1 MVRAMIKISLPLLLA
16 VACWACNGPIVV
28 NNTSSSPPAGGMAQP
43 SGAPQA
49 SAAAAGGGLTFKT
62 PEGWVTETPSSGM
75 RYAQYKLPGS
85 GAEDASLVVFF
96 FGVGQGGTIDD
107 NFNRWAGQMRQPDG
121 KPADKS
127 KTEKLTVNGLNVTLL
142 DVTGTYAGG
151 DMMGGSNQEK
161 PNSRMRAGVIETP
174 KGSYYIKLT
183 GPEKTVTRWDDAF
196 MAFVKSAQ
204 LKS

>member
-1 MVRAMIKISLPLLLA
+1 MFRALIKLSLPLLLA
-16 VACWACNGPIVV
+16 VTCWACNGPSAATGTG
-28 NNTSSSPPAGGMAQP
+28 NS
-43 SGAPQA
+43 PQA
-49 SAAAAGGGLTFKT
+49 SATSGGLTLQT
-62 PEGWVTETPSSGM
+62 PAGWVTEKPSSAM

-85 GAEDASLVVFF
+85 GAEDASLVVYF
-96 FGVGQGGTIDD
+96 FGVGQGGSVAD
-107 NFNRWAGQMRQPDG
+107 NFNRWAGQMRQADG

-142 DVTGTYAGG
+142 DVSGTYVGG
-151 DMMGGSNQEK
+151 DMMGGSGGNQEK

-174 KGSYYIKLT
+174 GGSYYIKLT

>member
-1 MVRAMIKISLPLLLA
+1 MFRALIKLSLPLLLA
-16 VACWACNGPIVV
+16 VTCWACNGPTVV
-28 NNTSSSPPAGGMAQP
+28 TSNS
-43 SGAPQA
+43 APQ
-49 SAAAAGGGLTFKT
+49 SGGSPQMSGGSQAGGGLRFQA
-62 PEGWVTETPSSGM
+62 PAGWVTETPSSGM

-85 GAEDASLVVFF
+85 GAEDASLVVYF
-96 FGVGQGGTIDD
+96 FGIGQGGSVDD
-107 NFNRWAGQMRQPDG
+107 NFNRWAGQMRQADG

-142 DVTGTYAGG
+142 DVTGTYTGG
-151 DMMGGSNQEK
+151 DMMGGGGGNQEK

-174 KGSYYIKLT
+174 KGNYYIKLT
-183 GPEKTVTRWDDAF
+183 GPEKTVTKWDDAF